1 MSAISGKIRT
11 GKATT
16 VGKPTV
22 KAGPSQT
29 AKIVTPKSTGKP
41 GVGSG

>member
-1 MSAISGKIRT
+1 MGISGKILT

-16 VGKPTV
+16 KGSPTI

-29 AKIVTPKSTGKP
+29 AKIVKAKP
-41 GVGSG
+41 GVAGKSGG